1 MVASYKRDLNR
12 NYLVI
17 KNATTDYQIRML
29 MENASSGFGKM
40 KLSNWDGE
48 DSIMYDV
55 TGLQSMDRYFSRK
68 KIGYDELSEIL
79 YSISRM
85 VDECVRLLLDASGL
99 IMNPEYIFWSINE
112 EKPVWIFYPCE
123 GNNISVLS
131 EFILDHIDNTDSR
144 VVRAA
149 YELFKRSKDGSID
162 CESLYTLLE
171 EEFSE
176 PFVGNRAEDVKKDII
191 GEVREA
197 NYTSVV
203 RDGQKIERVVRTNDK
218 KLSDKA
224 DHSLLRNIIFRIRE
238 LLIRFFH
245 VSDNQDEETDMFEY
259 TREVEANL
267 QEDNDETVLLNISEG
282 YVHRLISRDS
292 SLKDEVID
300 SFPCIIGSK
309 KEAVDICIND
319 KSVSRKHAMIDLFE
333 GTLVLSDY
341 SKNGTFVNGLKIQK
355 EECLLKPGDEV
366 SFGNI
371 KYILS

>member
-17 KNATTDYQIRML
+17 KNASTDYQIRML
-29 MENASSGFGKM
+29 MENASVGFGKM

-99 IMNPEYIFWSINE
+99 IMNPEYIFWSIIE

-176 PFVGNRAEDVKKDII
+176 PFVGNRAEDEKKDII

-224 DHSLLRNIIFRIRE
+224 DHSLLRNIIFRIKE
-238 LLIRFFH
+238 MLIRFFH
-245 VSDNQDEETDMFEY
+245 VSDKQDEETDMFEY